1 MNVNNR
7 KLANANQAII
17 RSIGVGFTAR
27 DGEVLIVTGPSGS
40 GKTTLL
46 TILGALRPFVEGEVS
61 VNGLSLRDAD
71 INDILNLRRRIGFV
85 FQQHNLMK
93 VLILYENVEA
103 SLYMLPKS
111 EEGAERARAH
121 AMLAA
126 LGLGDRG
133 RDFPASLSDGQQQ
146 RVAIARALVRLPD
159 LIIADE
165 PTASLDAEF
174 CNLAMKVMRDFAT
187 RQGCVI
193 IMATHDERVFHIADR
208 RLHMEDGHLHEAG
221 QYSGRQAGAKVS
233 GFEQII

>member
-1 MNVNNR
+1 M
-7 KLANANQAII
+7 ANTNQGKI
-17 RSIGVGFTAR
+17 RSIGVSFTAR

-61 VNGLSLRDAD
+61 VNGLCLRDAD
-71 INDILNLRRRIGFV
+71 IDDILNLRRRIGFV
-85 FQQHNLMK
+85 FQRHNLLMS
-93 VLILYENVEA
+93 LTLYENVEA

-111 EEGAERARAH
+111 EEGAERARAQ

-133 RDFPASLSDGQQQ
+133 SDFPASLSDGQQQ

-165 PTASLDAEF
+165 PTASLDVET
-174 CNLAMKVMRDFAT
+174 CNLAMKVTRDFAT